1 MTPTL
6 ERRVAFLLLLVLFL
20 LLETVFLVVFFLPE
34 VRLERVVLVL
44 LAEEALLAL
53 VVFLVDFYGVREATS
68 KWLTFGVD
76 FLVVFLVAFF

>member
-6 ERRVAFLLLLVLFL
+6 ERRVVFLALVVLFL
-20 LLETVFLVVFFLPE
+20 LLEAVFLVVCFLAE

-53 VVFLVDFYGVREATS
+53 VVFLVDF
-68 KWLTFGVD
+68 
-76 FLVVFLVAFF
+76 